1 MLRIEALKVHGVE
14 PVSLTVDAGEC
25 IAVRGPS
32 GSGKSLLLRAVSDL
46 DPAEG
51 SVFLNDI
58 ERRSMTGP
66 EWRSHVR
73 YAAAEP
79 GWWDET
85 PRPHFMNQDG
95 LKEAIGALGLE
106 ADILDRPIER
116 LSTGERQRLALVR
129 ALEDK
134 PEVLLLD
141 EPTGALDNEATASA
155 EALMRAHQD
164 AGCAILLV
172 SHDDAQAERMAKRRL
187 LISGGKA
194 RLESA

>member
-1 MLRIEALKVHGVE
+1 MLRVEALKVHGVE
-14 PVSLTVDAGEC
+14 PVSLDLEAGEC

-32 GSGKSLLLRAVSDL
+32 GSGKSLLLRAISDL

-66 EWRSHVR
+66 EWRGHVR

-85 PRPHFMNQDG
+85 PRPHFTNQNG
-95 LKEAIGALGLE
+95 LEEAIGALGLE
-106 ADILDRPIER
+106 ADILDRPIAR

-141 EPTGALDNEATASA
+141 EPTGALDSEATASA
-155 EALMRAHQD
+155 EDLIKAQQAEGR
-164 AGCAILLV
+164 AILLV
-172 SHDDAQAERMAKRRL
+172 SHDDAQAARMAKRRL
-187 LISGGKA
+187 MISDGKA
-194 RLESA
+194 RLETS

>member
-1 MLRIEALKVHGVE
+1 MLRVEALKVHGVE
-14 PVSLTVDAGEC
+14 PVSVTVEAGEC

-32 GSGKSLLLRAVSDL
+32 GSGKSLLLRAISDL

-51 SVFLNDI
+51 SVFLNDV

-66 EWRSHVR
+66 EWRGHVR

-79 GWWDET
+79 GWWEET
-85 PRPHFMNQDG
+85 PRPHFTMQEG
-95 LKEAIGALGLE
+95 LEEAIGALGLE
-106 ADILDRPIER
+106 ADILDRPIAR

-141 EPTGALDNEATASA
+141 EPTGALDSGATASA
-155 EALMRAHQD
+155 EDLIKAQQD
-164 AGCAILLV
+164 AGRAILLV
-172 SHDDAQAERMAKRRL
+172 SHDDAQAKRMAKRRL
-187 LISGGKA
+187 IISDGKA
-194 RLESA
+194 RLEAS